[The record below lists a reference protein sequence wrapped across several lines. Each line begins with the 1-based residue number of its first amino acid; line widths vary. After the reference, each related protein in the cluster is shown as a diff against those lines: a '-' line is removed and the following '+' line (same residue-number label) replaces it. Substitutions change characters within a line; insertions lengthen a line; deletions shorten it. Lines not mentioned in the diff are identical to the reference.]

1 VAELSLDELA
11 ERTGESVECLY
22 EWRAAGLI
30 RGDGPWGAEDA
41 EHVRLIRFLLHRGF
55 SLETIQRAASQQEG
69 LLADFANQEFPSGR
83 FPMYTLEEAAEKS
96 GTDVSLVRRFWQAA
110 GFGASG
116 DALNDDDVDT
126 LRSLRAALDGG
137 LPEPS
142 LIELVRVYADALRRV
157 AEAELRLFHFH
168 VHERLR
174 GAGLSAAE
182 LRQVDDVGA
191 EQLRGLTEPTVLY
204 FHTKGWMSAARDDL
218 ALHVAEAAGLSA
230 VADVAGTM
238 LAAIVFVDLARFT
251 PLTEV
256 MGDAVAADVIDRFSS
271 IVRPTVAACH
281 GRIVKQIGDAYM
293 LVFFEP
299 TAAVACALD
308 IEERAAAEPQ
318 FPAVRAGAHWGTV
331 LYREGDYVGTT
342 VNVASRLEAEAGPH
356 QLLVTPELRRATEGL
371 AEIEF
376 VPLES
381 RSLKG
386 ITEQVA
392 LFDVR
397 RISGAPREKT
407 VDPVC
412 GMELHTSEI
421 AARLDVGGQTLAFC
435 STDCLQRFVAAPEQ
449 YVH

>member
-1 VAELSLDELA
+1 M
-11 ERTGESVECLY
+11 
-22 EWRAAGLI
+22 
-30 RGDGPWGAEDA
+30 
-41 EHVRLIRFLLHRGF
+41 RLIRFLLHRGF

-191 EQLRGLTEPTVLY
+191 EQLQGLTEPTVLY

-218 ALHVAEAAGLSA
+218 ALHIAEAAGLSA

-397 RISGAPREKT
+397 RISGAPRDKT